1 MLDWL
6 IWINGEFE
14 LFRELSNL
22 RGGAIEIEGEG
33 STGFSAE
40 DDIFGNCHAL
50 DQHKMLVDHPDTERN
65 RIMRRFDIANLAI
78 DKHLSAVSIVET
90 IRDAHRRRVARAVLD
105 NDNVKSPMTAHEL
118 DILCIQY

>member
-65 RIMRRFDIANLAI
+65 RIMRRFDISHLAI
-78 DKHLSAVSIVET
+78 DKDLTAVRSVET
-90 IRDAHRRRVARAVLD
+90 IIDAHCSRLARAVLD
-105 NDNVKSPMTAHEL
+105 HVCVTNSYTVDVIDL
-118 DILCIQY
+118 